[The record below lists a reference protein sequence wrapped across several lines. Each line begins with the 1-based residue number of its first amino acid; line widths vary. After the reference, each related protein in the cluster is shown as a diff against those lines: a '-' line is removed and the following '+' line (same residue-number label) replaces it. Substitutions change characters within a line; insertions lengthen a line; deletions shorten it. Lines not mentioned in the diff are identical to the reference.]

1 MVHILI
7 FPVRKSSKT
16 VVVSGDIDTPIIF
29 PMRTPSKAVGLSG
42 DVDTPIIF
50 SVRTPSKTVGL
61 PGDVDTP
68 IRVPGTEVD
77 NIHRIIGDG
86 LRAELC

>member
-1 MVHILI
+1 MTTNYSTTLTTNNDFSPPVVGGFVVHILI

-16 VVVSGDIDTPIIF
+16 V
-29 PMRTPSKAVGLSG
+29 GLS
-42 DVDTPIIF
+42 
-50 SVRTPSKTVGL
+50 
-61 PGDVDTP
+61 GDVDTP